1 MPSQAQ
7 RAPLSVY
14 MLADHLDAALAA
26 GEDLVA
32 RGQDWRALAES
43 PGNMQ
48 TFPARQRE
56 IVDDVRAF
64 ELTVIARLLKAR
76 DHAGALATM
85 DPRFAAVARL
95 FVASTSALLD
105 AVEEC
110 GDATGDDF
118 DTGDAVVAYARN
130 RGLIPAA
137 AAAVSNAAQLTIDD
151 NFLIAKRQPL
161 GSLMDMAASFLDAL
175 EVQYDLFGTDDE
187 PQRDEPSVT
196 EEPVEADIEAAVSP
210 PQEPDPVT
218 DTPVSSAEQAAP
230 APLIRTLPPSPLSK
244 LYASVLPRREF
255 GQRSRSPLN

>member
-1 MPSQAQ
+1 MPSQAP

-26 GEDLVA
+26 GEDLVS

-56 IVDDVRAF
+56 IVEDIRAF
-64 ELTVIARLLKAR
+64 ELMLVARLLKAS

-85 DPRFAAVARL
+85 DPRFAAVAKL
-95 FVASTSALLD
+95 FVAGTAGLLD

-110 GDATGDDF
+110 GDATADDF
-118 DTGDAVVAYARN
+118 DTGDAIVAYARN
-130 RGLIPAA
+130 RGLIPAD

-151 NFLIAKRQPL
+151 NFLVAKRLPL
-161 GSLMDMAASFLDAL
+161 GALMDMAASFLDTL

-187 PQRDEPSVT
+187 TTRPQRSIA
-196 EEPVEADIEAAVSP
+196 EEPEEALDEA
-210 PQEPDPVT
+210 
-218 DTPVSSAEQAAP
+218 VSSAAEAP
-230 APLIRTLPPSPLSK
+230 PATDEVQGDKPASAPPLVQTLPPSPLSK
-244 LYASVLPRREF
+244 LYAGVMPRREF